1 MAMVTVVLGALLL
14 LLGSGGLAPFRA
26 SADVFCDN
34 LKLVATALPRNISTS
49 PVHFATTAFGQ
60 APDVVYALAL
70 CRGDVVNGTGCGECV
85 ASTFQRILNW
95 TPPPDPPAQCYRA
108 FYYYADPCPVFYT
121 TEDII
126 TPTNDTAASPFVR
139 WNEKN
144 VTGDVDLVVGL
155 TQKLLVE
162 TVDRAATATPG
173 RFATGVMDSG
183 TAYPLV
189 YSMAQCTPDLSAG
202 DCSVCLRRLLGMVN
216 STMVLRMGAQIHVV
230 HCYFRYEAYQFYDSQ
245 PMLSLGPAS
254 APALTPAMEKNKRH
268 FSKLWAIPIVLF
280 PLAAGACL
288 CFVLYS
294 RQKKMQRKGSRHTR
308 DLQEEGELV
317 WQGKNSEFSV
327 YELDQILEATNN
339 FSEENKLGQGGFGS
353 VYKGQFPEGVEIAVK
368 RLASHSG
375 QGFTEFKNEVQ
386 LIAKLQH
393 RNLVRLLGCCSEED
407 EKILV
412 YEYLPNKSLDFFI
425 FDDNKRALLD
435 WSELLAVIEGIA
447 HGLNYL
453 HKHSRLRIIHRDL
466 KPSNILLDNEMN
478 PKISDFGLA
487 KIYSSTNNEG
497 NTTRRVVG
505 TYGYMAPEYAS
516 EGMFSIKSD
525 VFSFGVIILEIV
537 SGKRNSGTHQC
548 GDFINLLGYAWQL
561 WNEERWNELVD
572 SSLLP
577 KDNSEEMVKCIN
589 IALLCV
595 QENAADRP
603 TMSDVIAMLSSEP
616 IILAEPKKPAHFN
629 IVFGFASG
637 SY

>member
-70 CRGDVVNGTGCGECV
+70 CRGDVVNGTACGECV

-126 TPTNDTAASPFVR
+126 TPTNDTAASPFVK

-294 RQKKMQRKGSRHTR
+294 RQKKMQRK
-308 DLQEEGELV
+308 V
-317 WQGKNSEFSV
+317 
-327 YELDQILEATNN
+327 ATW
-339 FSEENKLGQGGFGS
+339 
-353 VYKGQFPEGVEIAVK
+353 
-368 RLASHSG
+368 
-375 QGFTEFKNEVQ
+375 
-386 LIAKLQH
+386 
-393 RNLVRLLGCCSEED
+393 LLNM
-407 EKILV
+407 
-412 YEYLPNKSLDFFI
+412 LP
-425 FDDNKRALLD
+425 R
-435 WSELLAVIEGIA
+435 
-447 HGLNYL
+447 
-453 HKHSRLRIIHRDL
+453 
-466 KPSNILLDNEMN
+466 
-478 PKISDFGLA
+478 
-487 KIYSSTNNEG
+487 
-497 NTTRRVVG
+497 
-505 TYGYMAPEYAS
+505 
-516 EGMFSIKSD
+516 
-525 VFSFGVIILEIV
+525 
-537 SGKRNSGTHQC
+537 
-548 GDFINLLGYAWQL
+548 AWQL

-577 KDNSEEMVKCIN
+577 KDHSEEMVKCIN

-629 IVFGFASG
+629 VRVGNEEESVVTE
-637 SY
+637 SYSVNDMSISVTIGR